1 MSDLDDTD
9 RRILELLAAD
19 ARRPYSDIAD
29 DVDLSPPAVSDRVAK
44 LRETGVLRR
53 FTVDLDRARLRD
65 GTQVLVEFAVRP
77 GREAE
82 VQAAV
87 EGEDAVEHVFVTA
100 AGDVV
105 CSARLPV
112 ADVSAWVADA
122 VALDAVDDYDV
133 TAVAS
138 SSWQPAVG
146 GVDLALACDECGN
159 TVTSEG
165 ETATIDGDRHHFC
178 CGSCRSRFVDRY
190 ERLDADA

>member
-1 MSDLDDTD
+1 MSELDDTD

-29 DVDLSPPAVSDRVAK
+29 EVGLSPPAVSDRVAK
-44 LRETGVLRR
+44 LREAGVLRR

-77 GREAE
+77 GREAA
-82 VQAAV
+82 VRDAV
-87 EGEDAVEHVFVTA
+87 ESEDAVEHVFVTA

-112 ADVSAWVADA
+112 ADVSTWVADA
-122 VALDAVDDYDV
+122 VDLDAVDDYDV

-138 SSWQPAVG
+138 SSWQPTVG

-165 ETATIDGDRHHFC
+165 ETVTVDGERHHFC
-178 CGSCRSRFVDRY
+178 CGSCKRRFVDRY